1 MMDSENHIFEP
12 DVILASEMS
21 TQRSGLPE
29 PERML
34 MIAVLEEAARCF
46 SNYGTASDRKQRALY
61 EEARDWFASEDRS
74 HLYAFEN
81 VCDVLGID
89 PAWLRRRLLQAR
101 NARRAR
107 ADAHCTHDA
116 PRVAGAE
123 VAPEHRRASGT

>member
-1 MMDSENHIFEP
+1 MMMDSENHIFEP
-12 DVILASEMS
+12 DVVLASELD
-21 TQRSGLPE
+21 TARSGLPE

-34 MIAVLEEAARCF
+34 MIAVLEEAARCLT
-46 SNYGTASDRKQRALY
+46 NYCTTTDRKQRILY

-89 PAWLRRRLLQAR
+89 PAWLRRRIFDVR

-107 ADAHCTHDA
+107 ALLPTTPATET
-116 PRVAGAE
+116 PVRNLL
-123 VAPEHRRASGT
+123 RRASGD